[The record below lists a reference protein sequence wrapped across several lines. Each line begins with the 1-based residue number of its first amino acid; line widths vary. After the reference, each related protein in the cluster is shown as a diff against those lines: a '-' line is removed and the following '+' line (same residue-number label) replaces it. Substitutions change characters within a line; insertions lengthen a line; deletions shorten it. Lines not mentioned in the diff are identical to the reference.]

1 MSNQRY
7 TIGELAE
14 LAGVSTRTLR
24 HYESL
29 GLLVPQRAHNGYRS
43 YSEAD
48 AKTLAQIQ
56 AMKLCGLPLATIGQ
70 LIQAAPSP
78 AEI

>member
-43 YSEAD
+43 YSEVD
-48 AKTLAQIQ
+48 AKTFTTPVCD
-56 AMKLCGLPLATIGQ
+56 MY
-70 LIQAAPSP
+70 APPDFLSSGTKYV
-78 AEI
+78 IVTV